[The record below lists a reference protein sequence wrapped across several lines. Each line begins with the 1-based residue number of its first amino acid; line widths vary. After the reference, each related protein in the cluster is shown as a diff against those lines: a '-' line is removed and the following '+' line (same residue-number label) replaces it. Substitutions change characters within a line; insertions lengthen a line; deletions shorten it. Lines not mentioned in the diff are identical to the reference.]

1 MQGKR
6 LILPAVLVVLGFG
19 MGACG
24 NTPPTSPGS
33 LSQQTADNIA
43 IQAAGSLAGPSG
55 GLMLELGASAGS
67 VPTNSVLRFR
77 PGDPGFSTRHVFTNG
92 GTRLY
97 PGEPVGSGGPSRS
110 ISSPAAP
117 SKPRAISNEPGGDG
131 SPSGDPHNS
140 LAAAETTF
148 TAGSIN
154 YTVTRAFY
162 DAGGN
167 QLASYGPTATRLR
180 ITATANGSITTD
192 RWSATVGRAGILDVT
207 GIESGVDTLEFN
219 GAGND
224 TVQCQFLAYDGTG
237 QRYFYALGGR
247 SLEMVQLLKNRSVN
261 PYPLSGI
268 ARWAWAVDQLRSN
281 NRGDVALHM
290 TALVVVTFNGTAS
303 PEITV
308 DGTYHYHVNL
318 DTGAITRV

>member
-6 LILPAVLVVLGFG
+6 LILPAVLVVFGFG

-24 NTPPTSPGS
+24 STPPTSPGS
-33 LSQQTADNIA
+33 LSQQTADDIA

-67 VPTNSVLRFR
+67 VPTNSALRIR
-77 PGDPGFSTRHVFTNG
+77 PGDPGYGTRHVFLNG

-97 PGEPVGSGGPSRS
+97 PGEPGGSGGASGS
-110 ISSPAAP
+110 ISSPASP
-117 SKPRAISNEPGGDG
+117 SKARTISNDPGGDG
-131 SPSGDPHNS
+131 SSSDSHNS
-140 LAAAETTF
+140 PAAAETTF

-167 QLASYGPTATRLR
+167 ELSDYGPTATKLR

-192 RWSATVGRAGILDVT
+192 RWNATVGRAGILDVT
-207 GIESGVDTLEFN
+207 GIESGEDTLVFN

-224 TVQCQFLAYDGTG
+224 TAQCHFLA
-237 QRYFYALGGR
+237 
-247 SLEMVQLLKNRSVN
+247 
-261 PYPLSGI
+261 
-268 ARWAWAVDQLRSN
+268 
-281 NRGDVALHM
+281 
-290 TALVVVTFNGTAS
+290 
-303 PEITV
+303 
-308 DGTYHYHVNL
+308 
-318 DTGAITRV
+318 